1 MGWSGLERNKLDFI
15 LSDLLPVELSEL
27 FSYTSF
33 YSFLLEKE
41 PQRVLASMAE
51 TVKAKKAQSDKVMFK
66 DGWATKPLKY
76 SIMKGCKTVREMSV
90 VQPFSAINL
99 YLFIECYQKE
109 ILDYFEENHG
119 FSLRY
124 HKKNTDLYYK
134 SKNKAATEYF
144 QPQSRRLGK
153 KAIQQSG
160 SYFKVAPF
168 ESINAFADSIVWR
181 TSNFRFKYYAKMD
194 YKSCFD
200 SIYTHSY
207 SWIIE
212 RNVIDARIA
221 DNSHLFLAIDR
232 VLQNINGRSSNGVVV
247 GPEFS
252 RMIAEVLLEKIDNEV
267 FIYLSGQGLK
277 WHKDYEVFRYVD
289 DIFVFSNEKKN
300 IDLIVDSYSSIG
312 EKYRLRLNELKL
324 IIDETPCL
332 PKEWLEKTRILS
344 DMLGNLFFK
353 GRKADFD
360 KLDEDK
366 RSLVLPEYVPVDR
379 IKDEI
384 SSLMKQFPEDRRT
397 IVSFL
402 LSTLLNNI
410 SKKNSGYKL
419 FSNRS
424 MGKVFLI
431 IDLALYTY
439 AFYPSYDQTRKII
452 SLIAYIG
459 NEIKFKDDNSLKQRL
474 FSIIRRYSF
483 IFNGGS
489 LFDLCDWFPFFSEY
503 DFHLDSQL
511 EDEIIKNVKELDDPI
526 LWANLLVYSRYSASF
541 LDNVLGVFEPILK
554 TKINGIGE
562 KEEMLHSEF
571 WYVLVFHNCPFIDS
585 MLQAEM
591 SKIIDSIRSKA
602 YATPKYSQYPSLLTT
617 ILVCDYLQ
625 RQSPNGKKPEE
636 SFFNWNGIKS
646 FGEQIT
652 YRTFQR
658 TVFKKYKK
666 NRYGLYASVN

>member
-41 PQRVLASMAE
+41 PQRILASMAE

-76 SIMKGCKTVREMSV
+76 SIMKGSKTVREMSV

-168 ESINAFADSIVWR
+168 ESINAFADSVVWR

-212 RNVIDARIA
+212 RNVIDARNA
-221 DNSHLFLAIDR
+221 DNAHLFLAIDR

-252 RMIAEVLLEKIDNEV
+252 RMIAEILLEKIDNEV

-344 DMLGNLFFK
+344 ICS
-353 GRKADFD
+353 A
-360 KLDEDK
+360 
-366 RSLVLPEYVPVDR
+366 
-379 IKDEI
+379 I
-384 SSLMKQFPEDRRT
+384 
-397 IVSFL
+397 SFL
-402 LSTLLNNI
+402 RGVKPTLTNLMRT
-410 SKKNSGYKL
+410 SG
-419 FSNRS
+419 
-424 MGKVFLI
+424 
-431 IDLALYTY
+431 
-439 AFYPSYDQTRKII
+439 P
-452 SLIAYIG
+452 
-459 NEIKFKDDNSLKQRL
+459 
-474 FSIIRRYSF
+474 
-483 IFNGGS
+483 
-489 LFDLCDWFPFFSEY
+489 
-503 DFHLDSQL
+503 
-511 EDEIIKNVKELDDPI
+511 
-526 LWANLLVYSRYSASF
+526 
-541 LDNVLGVFEPILK
+541 
-554 TKINGIGE
+554 
-562 KEEMLHSEF
+562 
-571 WYVLVFHNCPFIDS
+571 
-585 MLQAEM
+585 
-591 SKIIDSIRSKA
+591 
-602 YATPKYSQYPSLLTT
+602 
-617 ILVCDYLQ
+617 
-625 RQSPNGKKPEE
+625 
-636 SFFNWNGIKS
+636 
-646 FGEQIT
+646 
-652 YRTFQR
+652 
-658 TVFKKYKK
+658 
-666 NRYGLYASVN
+666 